1 MELKIEGVSY
11 RPSVP
16 ITVSRTLDESLDA
29 AHLVIPYTTRREPFV
44 PFTFAELDGER
55 WLVGADIPTE
65 VKGLRGKWRH
75 EVTLVEETKR
85 METLFVS
92 SKVITKHDY
101 RDFASDVQEPEFEL
115 VGLHGLFD
123 EDAAL
128 EDVIPKNIGVSAI
141 TSLKNFEVNSAEEV
155 RGKGPFSDGE
165 VASYEEYVNL
175 YATKP
180 HAVWVENNG
189 EVLAYTDSL
198 TEKLSID
205 NTILSKYVGSTLNI
219 RYFFPFAWTEL
230 AGGTTVFYEF
240 SYNVTL
246 TIEPSRT
253 TNKTAEDVVVE
264 LIADAEQLRYGDTPR
279 IRLDDDTAARLRAIE
294 APEDAFTAGMSLYEA
309 LLKVGDWDGVC
320 GIPRLQRD
328 VLTFDRWGSTETV
341 KISGRVISASQ
352 STTAEEYCSSLES
365 AAENMVDDSA
375 NGRTVTD
382 PFIGGWQTVRT
393 EDGAVVIED
402 GTIRISTA
410 LPIWQVVKLELG
422 YVGGKINALG
432 GDLTPYV
439 YERSE
444 YELLSEYAKEGTG
457 FPGSRAYAL
466 YYTKGASGIDGLSFV
481 PRTLSG
487 DLGWMQYNAIERIL
501 DVKFGKKSKLS
512 SEDIVNLPFR
522 VTYIPF
528 ISARVRQHKMRADG
542 VEALMPYGQGGSVVS
557 ARTYGGHLRA
567 RAQMLGLPEQTIQVI
582 YGKADKLPIPGQ
594 RVDEINYI
602 GSVTAEHYPT
612 YRKCELVMSPNYN
625 RINRFIEVKR
635 DIRQFEIPMDGSTER
650 NILSE
655 DFIVIGDYEGRF
667 GAMTSPAVEEAVV
680 KAIMG
685 LGTAVEIG
693 AVICATGNQPNK
705 TDGVQVILPLAGMPI
720 GNSVLFYTR
729 YKDNYSAGKVSSY
742 NYNLTGERRLQ
753 RDIRYTDVYGGAEY
767 LHMDLVTGAAVG
779 NGADDIDTAHMVPL
793 TSGVEVG
800 RSMIS
805 TEDRPI
811 LLCKDARESIS
822 LSYQIHY
829 VSNRDLI
836 IGEALAARAPY
847 LAYKDYSPAEVY
859 IYHSYINPLTGES
872 VERDGIGYALSYGKQ
887 WNVWYLQMPTVPAH
901 TAWAV
906 KQDGAFLFGANSQMP
921 DRLYF
926 NFRDKLR
933 EVGEVEDEDDGEQV
947 FITYNV
953 VNATHINVV
962 DYITKG
968 KTLHDSFKA
977 NSGHALPN
985 SITVKMGG
993 VTLPASAYTWNKTT
1007 STSATLTVPDVSDD
1021 LEITVIAT
1029 DNSFNVVIEFEYWD
1043 SYENDLLD
1051 SEKLTGVYP
1060 YGYSIQIP
1068 ATIDREYNGE
1078 TRTFELNRDAVTI
1091 VVTEDIK
1098 ASYVYKLKE

>member
-101 RDFASDVQEPEFEL
+101 RDYLSELRKPEYKKTVYWWDPNDYDETVLEGIKPNIPNSMVIPSQKIPSSMMVRAKGLYTETELSCFQYAKEHFATEYASWAEIGGTFIASTDDPLAELEPETAL
-115 VGLHGLFD
+115 IVG
-123 EDAAL
+123 
-128 EDVIPKNIGVSAI
+128 
-141 TSLKNFEVNSAEEV
+141 
-155 RGKGPFSDGE
+155 
-165 VASYEEYVNL
+165 
-175 YATKP
+175 
-180 HAVWVENNG
+180 
-189 EVLAYTDSL
+189 
-198 TEKLSID
+198 
-205 NTILSKYVGSTLNI
+205 NTITVHHLIVQSVDTLC
-219 RYFFPFAWTEL
+219 
-230 AGGTTVFYEF
+230 YEITYDITF
-240 SYNVTL
+240 V
-246 TIEPSRT
+246 IEPSRT

-341 KISGRVISASQ
+341 KIGGRVISASQ

-393 EDGAVVIED
+393 EDGAVIIED

-557 ARTYGGHLRA
+557 AGTYGGHLRA

-582 YGKADKLPIPGQ
+582 YGKGDELPIPGQ

-693 AVICATGNQPNK
+693 AVICATGNRPDK
-705 TDGVQVILPLAGMPI
+705 TDGVQVILPLVGMPI

-779 NGADDIDTAHMVPL
+779 NGADDINTAHMVPL

-811 LLCKDARESIS
+811 ILCKDARESIS

-847 LAYKDYSPAEVY
+847 LAYKDYAPAEVY

-872 VERDGIGYALSYGKQ
+872 VERDGVGYDLSYGKQ
-887 WNVWYLQMPTVPAH
+887 GNVWYLQMPTVPAH

-933 EVGEVEDEDDGEQV
+933 EVGEPEDEDDGEQV

-968 KTLHDSFKA
+968 KTMHDSFKA

-1021 LEITVIAT
+1021 LEIAVIAT

-1098 ASYVYKLKE
+1098 ANYVYKLKE

>member
-101 RDFASDVQEPEFEL
+101 RDYLSELRKPEYEKTVYWWDPNDYDETILEGIKPNIPNSMVTPSQKIPSSMMVRAKGLYTETELSYFQYAKEHFATEYASWAEIGGTVIASTDDPLAEL
-115 VGLHGLFD
+115 DPG
-123 EDAAL
+123 
-128 EDVIPKNIGVSAI
+128 
-141 TSLKNFEVNSAEEV
+141 TSLIV
-155 RGKGPFSDGE
+155 G
-165 VASYEEYVNL
+165 
-175 YATKP
+175 
-180 HAVWVENNG
+180 
-189 EVLAYTDSL
+189 
-198 TEKLSID
+198 
-205 NTILSKYVGSTLNI
+205 NTITVHHLVVQSVDTLC
-219 RYFFPFAWTEL
+219 
-230 AGGTTVFYEF
+230 YEITYDITF
-240 SYNVTL
+240 V
-246 TIEPSRT
+246 IEPSRT

-444 YELLSEYAKEGTG
+444 YELLSEFAKEGTG

-582 YGKADKLPIPGQ
+582 YGKGDALPIPGQ

-655 DFIVIGDYEGRF
+655 DFVVIGDYEGRF

-742 NYNLTGERRLQ
+742 NYNLTGTRRLQ

-767 LHMDLVTGAAVG
+767 LHMDLVTGAAIG
-779 NGADDIDTAHMVPL
+779 NGADDIDTAHTVPL

-811 LLCKDARESIS
+811 ILCKDARESIS

-872 VERDGIGYALSYGKQ
+872 VERDGIGYDLSYGKQ
-887 WNVWYLQMPTVPAH
+887 GNVWYLQMPTVPAH

-933 EVGEVEDEDDGEQV
+933 EVGEAEDEDDGEQI

>member
-29 AHLVIPYTTRREPFV
+29 AHLVIPYTTRREPFI

-101 RDFASDVQEPEFEL
+101 RDYLSELRKTEYEKKVYWWDPNDYDETILEGIKPNIPNSMVTPSQKIPSSMMVRAQGLYTETELSYFQYAKDQFSTEYVSWAEIGGTVIASTDDPLAEL
-115 VGLHGLFD
+115 DPG
-123 EDAAL
+123 
-128 EDVIPKNIGVSAI
+128 
-141 TSLKNFEVNSAEEV
+141 TSLIV
-155 RGKGPFSDGE
+155 G
-165 VASYEEYVNL
+165 
-175 YATKP
+175 
-180 HAVWVENNG
+180 
-189 EVLAYTDSL
+189 
-198 TEKLSID
+198 
-205 NTILSKYVGSTLNI
+205 NTITVHHLVVQSVDTLC
-219 RYFFPFAWTEL
+219 
-230 AGGTTVFYEF
+230 YEITYDITF
-240 SYNVTL
+240 V
-246 TIEPSRT
+246 IEPSRT

-382 PFIGGWQTVRT
+382 PFISGWQTVRT

-466 YYTKGASGIDGLSFV
+466 YYTKGSSGIDGLSFV

-512 SEDIVNLPFR
+512 SDDIVNLPFR

-705 TDGVQVILPLAGMPI
+705 TDGVQVILPMAGMPI

-779 NGADDIDTAHMVPL
+779 NGADDIDTAHTVPL

-811 LLCKDARESIS
+811 LLSKDARESIS

-847 LAYKDYSPAEVY
+847 LSYKDYAPAEVY

-933 EVGEVEDEDDGEQV
+933 EVGEAEDEDEGEQV

-1021 LEITVIAT
+1021 LEIAVIAT

-1091 VVTEDIK
+1091 VVTEDINT
-1098 ASYVYKLKE
+1098 SYVYKLKD

>member
-29 AHLVIPYTTRREPFV
+29 AHLVIPYTKRREPFV

-101 RDFASDVQEPEFEL
+101 RDYLGESIKPEYEKTVYWWDPNDYDETVLEGIKPNIPNSMVTPSQKIPSSMMVRAQGLYTETELSYFQYAKDQFSTEYVSWAEIGGTVIASTDDPLAEL
-115 VGLHGLFD
+115 DPG
-123 EDAAL
+123 
-128 EDVIPKNIGVSAI
+128 
-141 TSLKNFEVNSAEEV
+141 TSLIV
-155 RGKGPFSDGE
+155 G
-165 VASYEEYVNL
+165 
-175 YATKP
+175 
-180 HAVWVENNG
+180 
-189 EVLAYTDSL
+189 
-198 TEKLSID
+198 
-205 NTILSKYVGSTLNI
+205 NTITVHHLVVQSVDTLC
-219 RYFFPFAWTEL
+219 
-230 AGGTTVFYEF
+230 YEITYDITF
-240 SYNVTL
+240 V
-246 TIEPSRT
+246 IEPSRT

-279 IRLDDDTAARLRAIE
+279 IRLDDDTAARLRTIE

-365 AAENMVDDSA
+365 SAENMVDDSA

-444 YELLSEYAKEGTG
+444 YELLSEFAKEGTG

-466 YYTKGASGIDGLSFV
+466 YYTKGAAGIDGLSFV

-582 YGKADKLPIPGQ
+582 YGKADELPIPGQ

-602 GSVTAEHYPT
+602 GSVTVEHYPT

-779 NGADDIDTAHMVPL
+779 NGADDIDTAHTVPL

-811 LLCKDARESIS
+811 LLSKDARESIS

-847 LAYKDYSPAEVY
+847 LAYKDYAPAEVY